1 MLQLYEAII
10 STLLDTVCRPTLDQ
24 SAAAVSSWFK
34 LASLPPTAAAA
45 KFQSYRAYPA
55 VRERERERMV
65 AKLSQTNRRLQ
76 YRDGILIPSTTDRPV
91 APTGMAESANEETDG
106 LIKDFAAHKLD
117 VKICTSDVVRSHRVG
132 RKTEDRSAPRDI
144 IVRFTTHNTR
154 RQLCE
159 TPES

>member
-1 MLQLYEAII
+1 MKPSYRHSWTQFV
-10 STLLDTVCRPTLDQ
+10 TPCRPTLDK

-55 VRERERERMV
+55 VRERERVV
-65 AKLSQTNRRLQ
+65 AKLSQTNS
-76 YRDGILIPSTTDRPV
+76 DGILIPSTTDRPE

-144 IVRFTTHNTR
+144 IVRFTTHNTKTAVMR
-154 RQLCE
+154 NARK
-159 TPES
+159 